1 MFKTCV
7 TPPIA
12 FAIVS
17 FCLGELGDGL
27 NIFQGIYLVG
37 LGWNE
42 GAIGI
47 ALSLMGFTAL
57 IVQTYAGDII
67 DKTYID
73 RRALMT
79 VAAFFTA
86 GSAMAIMF
94 VREGNTDHMLM
105 YTTKIIEGIAS
116 SFINPCLA
124 ALTLASFGPKMFDSA
139 MANNILWGHIGSA
152 VSAILAGSAA
162 YVFYPNIKYC
172 FFVIGGAALSAI
184 FFVQLLPEG
193 DPSVGR
199 GFHGPTK
206 LSDDDDESVTDN
218 HNNDEVVQISGS
230 KADDQ
235 IAASYLSVFS
245 ERRTL
250 ILCVTGFFFHFAN
263 ANVLL
268 VLGELMGTEDNDD
281 DYDDNDDEKANRAA
295 IPLIAGAIL
304 LAQGTMSATTVI
316 GGRLTENGVG
326 RKTLFLV
333 GLITLP
339 IRCALII
346 HWRDAGSAYLLST
359 QVLDGIGGG
368 FFSLIHPYL
377 VADITFGSGR
387 FNVIMGLTA
396 SCFGLGSTMSNF
408 VGQMVVENLGHV
420 TSLSGSLVL
429 SIVPIVI
436 FSLFMPETLNT
447 RGQDKAHSDGASPTM
462 EYNIIT

>member
-1 MFKTCV
+1 
-7 TPPIA
+7 
-12 FAIVS
+12 
-17 FCLGELGDGL
+17 
-27 NIFQGIYLVG
+27 
-37 LGWNE
+37 
-42 GAIGI
+42 
-47 ALSLMGFTAL
+47 
-57 IVQTYAGDII
+57 
-67 DKTYID
+67 
-73 RRALMT
+73 
-79 VAAFFTA
+79 
-86 GSAMAIMF
+86 
-94 VREGNTDHMLM
+94 
-105 YTTKIIEGIAS
+105 
-116 SFINPCLA
+116 
-124 ALTLASFGPKMFDSA
+124 
-139 MANNILWGHIGSA
+139 
-152 VSAILAGSAA
+152 
-162 YVFYPNIKYC
+162 
-172 FFVIGGAALSAI
+172 
-184 FFVQLLPEG
+184 
-193 DPSVGR
+193 
-199 GFHGPTK
+199 
-206 LSDDDDESVTDN
+206 
-218 HNNDEVVQISGS
+218 
-230 KADDQ
+230 
-235 IAASYLSVFS
+235 
-245 ERRTL
+245 
-250 ILCVTGFFFHFAN
+250 
-263 ANVLL
+263 
-268 VLGELMGTEDNDD
+268 MGTEDNDD

-387 FNVIMGLTA
+387 FNVISELRMYSIYIIYFVSCISHIFVLQSLFRLSVGLTA